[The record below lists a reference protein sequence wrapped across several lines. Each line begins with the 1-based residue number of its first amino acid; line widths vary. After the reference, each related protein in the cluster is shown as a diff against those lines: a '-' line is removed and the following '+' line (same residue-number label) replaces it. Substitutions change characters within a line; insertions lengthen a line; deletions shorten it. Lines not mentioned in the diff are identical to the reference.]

1 MAKEYRYDASPTLAA
16 FELLI
21 GAQEP
26 LRGAVTK
33 VKALA
38 GQTAITFSG
47 SLPAPRNA
55 PIVRLMIGASA
66 PPAPA
71 GTALVIVGSATIG
84 PSKVDVAVFRKS

>member
-16 FELLI
+16 FELLL

-33 VKALA
+33 LRALG
-38 GQTAITFSG
+38 GQSAITFSG
-47 SLPAPRNA
+47 TLPAPQDA
-55 PIVRLMIGASA
+55 PVVKLMIGSSA

-71 GTALVIVGSATIG
+71 SMELVIVGSATIG
-84 PSKVDVAVFRKS
+84 PSKVGVAVFRKS